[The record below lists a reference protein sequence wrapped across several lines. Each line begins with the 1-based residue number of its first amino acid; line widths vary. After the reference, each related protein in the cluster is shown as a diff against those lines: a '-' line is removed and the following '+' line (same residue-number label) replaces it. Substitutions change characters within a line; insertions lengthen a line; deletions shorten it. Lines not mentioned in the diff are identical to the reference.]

1 MPPTFRKYKRNRKKL
16 RLEKIQEI
24 TFSVVRKRRANPV
37 QKWCRRLCAMH
48 AEARG
53 ASGRYT
59 QEKCRSLP
67 LAQTGRSRYS

>member
-1 MPPTFRKYKRNRKKL
+1 MPPTFRKYKRNSKRLQKL
-16 RLEKIQEI
+16 V
-24 TFSVVRKRRANPV
+24 TFKVVRKRRANPV

-67 LAQTGRSRYS
+67 LAQTGRSRF